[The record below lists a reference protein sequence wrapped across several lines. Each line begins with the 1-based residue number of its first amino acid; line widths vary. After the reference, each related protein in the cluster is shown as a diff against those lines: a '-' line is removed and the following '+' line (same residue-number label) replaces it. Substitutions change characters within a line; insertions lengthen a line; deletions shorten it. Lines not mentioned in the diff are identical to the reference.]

1 MDGSWSTYLMV
12 FMKFFKVSSN
22 DWYGE
27 GEDENPGHSAH
38 GAEEFAQPR
47 GGSDVSVAHRGHR
60 HDHPVDPGRYGG
72 QT

>member
-1 MDGSWSTYLMV
+1 MDGSGATYLMV
-12 FMKFFKVSSN
+12 FMKFFKVRSN

-38 GAEEFAQPR
+38 ASEEFAQPR
-47 GGSDVSVAHRGHR
+47 GGSYVSVAHRGHR
-60 HDHPVDPGRYGG
+60 DDHPVDPGRYGG